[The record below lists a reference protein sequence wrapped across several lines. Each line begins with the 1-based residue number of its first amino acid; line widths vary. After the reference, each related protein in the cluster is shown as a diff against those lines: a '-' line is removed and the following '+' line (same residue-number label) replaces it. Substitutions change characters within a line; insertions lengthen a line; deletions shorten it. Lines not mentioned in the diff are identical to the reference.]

1 MNYALLLACV
11 VGAGA
16 VTGYATAAVFAARR
30 AEGLERLPGRQ
41 AFLLRALPGAS
52 ALLVSLGLA
61 LPSFLRHEP
70 LDTRAW
76 PGLTALLLGLAALL
90 LLRDALKRGLP
101 SWWAT
106 RRLRHEWGQH
116 SAPLPLEG
124 APVASFALHHPFP
137 VVAVVGVLRPRLFLA
152 TQVLDVLTPG
162 EVRAVLAHEAGHLT
176 AHHNLKRLLL
186 LFLPTW
192 GWRRSAAWLEE
203 QWEAAAEAEADQ
215 SAGPHSA
222 LDLASALLKVARL
235 TPAGGAL
242 GLPVA
247 ALHAG
252 EAIATR
258 VQALLDSPVAQPGA
272 HDWTWRQALPL
283 FLVALPLFL
292 LAVSLLPV
300 VHRLSEALIH
310 LP

>member
-101 SWWAT
+101 SWPSPPTRWPPTGTPPAVQSHTKCFAPSARAFRASTAT
-106 RRLRHEWGQH
+106 
-116 SAPLPLEG
+116 
-124 APVASFALHHPFP
+124 
-137 VVAVVGVLRPRLFLA
+137 A
-152 TQVLDVLTPG
+152 TP
-162 EVRAVLAHEAGHLT
+162 
-176 AHHNLKRLLL
+176 
-186 LFLPTW
+186 
-192 GWRRSAAWLEE
+192 
-203 QWEAAAEAEADQ
+203 
-215 SAGPHSA
+215 
-222 LDLASALLKVARL
+222 
-235 TPAGGAL
+235 
-242 GLPVA
+242 
-247 ALHAG
+247 
-252 EAIATR
+252 
-258 VQALLDSPVAQPGA
+258 
-272 HDWTWRQALPL
+272 
-283 FLVALPLFL
+283 
-292 LAVSLLPV
+292 
-300 VHRLSEALIH
+300 
-310 LP
+310 